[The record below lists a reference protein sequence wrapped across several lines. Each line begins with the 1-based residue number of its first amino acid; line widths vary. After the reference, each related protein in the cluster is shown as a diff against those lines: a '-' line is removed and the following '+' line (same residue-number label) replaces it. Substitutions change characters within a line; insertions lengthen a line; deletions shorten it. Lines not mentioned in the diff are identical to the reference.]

1 MASLSE
7 PDPVIEAVM
16 SEKGVSVEEIP
27 TETAF
32 VRSNLSHIRRNS
44 HRYFHTK
51 AFGSY
56 KCGCNRS
63 WKSAHSWCMTDLK
76 KQRFFENFEQDCQ
89 VCESGVEPFFDLEAK
104 RRMAE
109 YAVDTYLRRTG
120 RVKHHRSAD
129 TFDLRDLLGELPD
142 STGPHD
148 QARCEACKVLG
159 TSCWN

>member
-1 MASLSE
+1 MASSSE
-7 PDPVIEAVM
+7 GPDPVIEAVM
-16 SEKGVSVEEIP
+16 SEKGVTVDEIP
-27 TETAF
+27 TERGF
-32 VRSNLSHIRRNS
+32 VRSNLPHVRKNS

-56 KCGCNRS
+56 KCVCNRS

-76 KQRFFENFEQDCQ
+76 EQRFFEKFGQDCQ
-89 VCESGVEPFFDLEAK
+89 ECERQVEPFFDLEAK

-120 RVKHHRSAD
+120 RVKYHKS
-129 TFDLRDLLGELPD
+129 FDLSDLLDVLPD

-148 QARCEACKVLG
+148 QSRCETCKLLG